1 MFARAGVRACARSDV
16 QAESGVHA
24 VNLAAGL
31 WSELLGTCAQ
41 HIRSAAAARTHTHTA
56 SNVTATPSSCTGAAA
71 PGEITHALTLRSAQ
85 LTYALLRGP
94 KCIENR
100 DFRMQPGWYAL
111 HTGEQTEP
119 LASQRPLLAKMQSL
133 PLEADLP
140 HSAIVGAI
148 RVSHTLTLGQC
159 TADAWAFGPMCNVV
173 DASISLDTPIQH
185 TGALSVW
192 RVGATEVAQLR
203 LQLQTAPII
212 PKDVSHLPGP
222 LWLRGLTAADLPVL
236 TVPQLKD
243 ELRQRGLHDTGKRD
257 TLESRLGVALHPP
270 GTELGGASGCSSAD
284 STQDST
290 AIVPVASRQQRG
302 AVQRSGGVQKSEQAR
317 AAQHRGGLDSSFQ
330 PM

>member
-1 MFARAGVRACARSDV
+1 MTTYLLELHVRREWQNKGLGSALLHAIPARDALHVGAVGIAASVLHENADAIRFYRRHGLRPVHADKDGVCMFARAGVHACARSDV

-31 WSELLGTCAQ
+31 WSELLGAGAQ
-41 HIRSAAAARTHTHTA
+41 HTRSAAAARTHTHTA

-185 TGALSVW
+185 TGALSV
-192 RVGATEVAQLR
+192 
-203 LQLQTAPII
+203 
-212 PKDVSHLPGP
+212 
-222 LWLRGLTAADLPVL
+222 
-236 TVPQLKD
+236 
-243 ELRQRGLHDTGKRD
+243 
-257 TLESRLGVALHPP
+257 
-270 GTELGGASGCSSAD
+270 
-284 STQDST
+284 
-290 AIVPVASRQQRG
+290 
-302 AVQRSGGVQKSEQAR
+302 
-317 AAQHRGGLDSSFQ
+317 
-330 PM
+330 